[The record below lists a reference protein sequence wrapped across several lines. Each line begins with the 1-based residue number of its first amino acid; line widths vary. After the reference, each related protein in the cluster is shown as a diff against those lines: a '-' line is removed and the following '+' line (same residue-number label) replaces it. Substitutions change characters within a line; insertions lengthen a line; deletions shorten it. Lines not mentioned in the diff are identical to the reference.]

1 MKMKGKPMVDWIEQ
15 GVSEAKAVRARLEKM
30 SPSAGRRNFAGIL
43 NAMVA
48 DAAGKELPGLEALAG
63 IRKAQRLGY
72 RTAADHNCAHAKFA
86 KAVAE
91 GLNRLH
97 PGKRASAAP
106 VAASII
112 GEDDARSQRYT
123 PDLSEA
129 KRLLDAAGRLA
140 SGDPRA
146 RDHWPSG
153 QVGAIAAKF
162 LLDAARALVAAV
174 RAQAER
180 EAAEDVVA
188 GRIPL
193 AGRR

>member
-1 MKMKGKPMVDWIEQ
+1 MDWSNEDRLQ
-15 GVSEAKAVRARLEKM
+15 RERLERQSSNGQRLHVAGVLNAIAAIHTAKEAPDGFM
-30 SPSAGRRNFAGIL
+30 ALNAIRKRQRLAGRSSSAH
-43 NAMVA
+43 NAA
-48 DAAGKELPGLEALAG
+48 YE
-63 IRKAQRLGY
+63 R
-72 RTAADHNCAHAKFA
+72 FA

-91 GLNRLH
+91 GFNRLH
-97 PGKRASAAP
+97 PSKRADAAP
-106 VAASII
+106 VAADII

-129 KRLLDAAGRLA
+129 KRLLDAAGALA

-146 RDHWPSG
+146 RDYRPSG
-153 QVGAIAAKF
+153 QPESIAAQF

-174 RAQAER
+174 RAQTER
-180 EAAEDVVA
+180 EAAEDVVV

>member
-1 MKMKGKPMVDWIEQ
+1 MVDWTEQ
-15 GVSEAKAVRARLEKM
+15 DKATRSRLERQSSGGQRLNAAGVLNAIAAIHTAKEA
-30 SPSAGRRNFAGIL
+30 PDGFVALNAIRKQQRLAGRSSSAH
-43 NAMVA
+43 NA
-48 DAAGKELPGLEALAG
+48 
-63 IRKAQRLGY
+63 
-72 RTAADHNCAHAKFA
+72 AHERFA

-91 GLNRLH
+91 GFNRLH
-97 PGKRASAAP
+97 PKSASSAP

-112 GEDDARSQRYT
+112 GEDDARSEGVG

-129 KRLLDAAGRLA
+129 KRLLDAAGALA
-140 SGDPRA
+140 SGDPRV
-146 RDHWPSG
+146 RDYRPSG
-153 QVGAIAAKF
+153 QPESIAAQF

-174 RAQAER
+174 RAQTER